1 MNCTNMKRVDKS
13 YLSKKINKLNKK
25 IHRAEKQ
32 VDGNKVFWR
41 KMKIEKLQ
49 DKRNNI

>member
-1 MNCTNMKRVDKS
+1 MNMKRVDKS

-32 VDGNKVFWR
+32 GDENKVFWR